1 MEEEK
6 NENSTKLSSQNGDDG
21 GRGRKVQTNEKE
33 HVGQE
38 RKDSSENIVGSS
50 KSK

>member
-1 MEEEK
+1 MKTQQNFRVRMEMM
-6 NENSTKLSSQNGDDG
+6 G
-21 GRGRKVQTNEKE
+21 GRKVQTNEKE

-50 KSK
+50 QSK